1 MEAYL
6 RTVRDLIGW
15 VAQRPGNDGQFQPA
29 QLTKTA
35 VELYPTHLEQ
45 EGVRVNH
52 RTRGKSTI
60 SNFAH
65 FLIEEKGLLQPN
77 PTRGIDPPP
86 IPLPAPPQL
95 PENHRPAPPR
105 LVGHQG
111 GRRG

>member
-35 VELYPTHLEQ
+35 VELYLTHLEQ
-45 EGVRVNH
+45 ERVSGNH

-65 FLIEEKGLLQPN
+65 FLIEGKGLLPSN
-77 PTRGIDPPP
+77 PKRGNHLPPLPPLAPPP
-86 IPLPAPPQL
+86 LSGK
-95 PENHRPAPPR
+95 E
-105 LVGHQG
+105 G
-111 GRRG
+111 